1 MKIVSIYSTLKIV
14 SIIVQKSAMVLSQI
28 YTPGQKVIH
37 FWMHLHYFNSD
48 TKDVR

>member
-1 MKIVSIYSTLKIV
+1 MEFFRNKETLLQMKIVSIYSTLKIV

-37 FWMHLHYFNSD
+37 F
-48 TKDVR
+48 